1 MLWRVA
7 RCKNLGYGVSP
18 YRFSRRRSP
27 FPFPREE
34 ELPIFAVID
43 LRLLTVRCVTL
54 TLTLLKDKLP
64 YTKAKMEGRG
74 MRESGGRKRV
84 VELKVK

>member
-1 MLWRVA
+1 MLWRAA
-7 RCKNLGYGVSP
+7 RCKNPGSGESP
-18 YRFSRRRSP
+18 YLFSRRRSP

-34 ELPIFAVID
+34 ELPIFEVID

-54 TLTLLKDKLP
+54 TLSEDKLR
-64 YTKAKMEGRG
+64 YTKGKIERRG

-84 VELKVK
+84 ELEGK